1 MGKWS
6 TPPRCV
12 GLPCGPPPSIPLGT
26 VSLELESYQ
35 HGEEVT
41 YHCSTGFGI
50 DGPAFIICEGGKWSD
65 PPKCIKTDCDVLPTV
80 KNAIIRGKSKN
91 HIGQENK

>member
-1 MGKWS
+1 MRNALTMLLS
-6 TPPRCV
+6 FV
-12 GLPCGPPPSIPLGT
+12 SFSGLPCGPPPSIPLGT

-50 DGPAFIICEGGKWSD
+50 DGPAFIKCEGGKWSD
-65 PPKCIKTDCDVLPTV
+65 PPKCISIVLLSFFV
-80 KNAIIRGKSKN
+80 
-91 HIGQENK
+91 